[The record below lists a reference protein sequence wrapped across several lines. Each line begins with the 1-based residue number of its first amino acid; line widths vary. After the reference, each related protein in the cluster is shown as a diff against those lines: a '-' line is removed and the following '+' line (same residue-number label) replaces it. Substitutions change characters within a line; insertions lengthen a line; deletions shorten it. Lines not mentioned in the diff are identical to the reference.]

1 VDQDLSNAT
10 LGDVLRATAAR
21 LPDQP
26 ALLSEQGDWTW
37 SALDREVDRV
47 AARLREAGVVPGQV
61 VGFMINK
68 RAEVVIGFL
77 AVARVGAIVAP
88 VNFKLQSE
96 QLVDQF
102 ATAHIRAVLVQH
114 EFDDLLFHLLPFL
127 ADRRRVIYVGGPGRH
142 EAHLWEGE
150 AATVAPDAVRVG
162 PDDPCYYNYTSGTT
176 GRPKGAVTTH
186 RQILANAVSTIN
198 SLGFRDEDVFLG
210 MFSVFAHPHELFH
223 RSLLTGGAFAIL
235 DSLSPR
241 VIAQAVERYRVSW
254 MMAVPSFYEMML
266 DYVAPRSSGARAP
279 HLADVSSLRVLESGG
294 AYVSAETLARM
305 EVAFG
310 CQFLPV
316 WGCTE
321 ASGVALA
328 NGPGERSPGAT
339 GRLVEGYE
347 LRIVGLDGQDLPAGE
362 VGELLV
368 RGPAVVT
375 SYVNA
380 PEESKRH
387 FVDGWYHTSDLVR
400 LDAQGFVHFAG
411 RRSEML
417 KIGGIRVYPLE
428 IEVVL
433 KEHPEVVDAVVVR
446 SEDRLRGEIARA
458 VIATV
463 AGSSLSS
470 RDVQAWCRDR
480 LAGYK
485 VPRLIEF
492 WTAVPKLPNGK
503 IDKGAVLAVAAD
515 PDRDDRKSR

>member
-1 VDQDLSNAT
+1 MDLDLSTAT
-10 LGDVLRATAAR
+10 LGDVLRQTAAR
-21 LPDQP
+21 VPDQP
-26 ALLSEQGDWTW
+26 ALLSEQGTWSW

-47 AARLREAGVVPGQV
+47 AARLQEAGVSPGQA

-88 VNFKLQSE
+88 VNFKLHAE

-102 ATAHIRAVLVQH
+102 ATAHIRTVLVQA
-114 EFDDLLFHLLPFL
+114 EFDDLLFHLLPFIV
-127 ADRRRVIYVGGPGRH
+127 DRKRLIYVGGPGRH
-142 EAHLWEGE
+142 EGQVWEGE
-150 AATVAPDAVRVG
+150 ATAPPAVAAPILADDA
-162 PDDPCYYNYTSGTT
+162 CYYNYTSGTT

-186 RQILANAVSTIN
+186 RQILENAAATIT

-266 DYVAPRSSGARAP
+266 DYVAPRGSGERAP

-305 EVAFG
+305 ESAFG
-310 CQFLPV
+310 CLFLPV

-328 NGPGERSPGAT
+328 NGPDHRVPGAT
-339 GRLVEGYE
+339 GRLVDGYE
-347 LRIVGLDGQDLPAGE
+347 MCVVGLDGQDLPVGE

-368 RGPAVVT
+368 RGPAVVER
-375 SYVNA
+375 YVNA
-380 PEESKRH
+380 PDESSRH
-387 FVDGWYHTSDLVR
+387 FIDGWYHTADLVR

-433 KEHPEVVDAVVVR
+433 KEHPEVVEAVVVR
-446 SEDRLRGEIARA
+446 AEDRLRGEVARA

-463 AGSSLSS
+463 PGSALSG
-470 RDVQAWCRDR
+470 RDAQAWCRDR

-492 WTAVPKLPNGK
+492 WSEVPKLPNGK
-503 IDKGAVLAVAAD
+503 VDKKAVLAVAAD
-515 PDRDDRKSR
+515 PDRDDRKAR